1 MSTIKIL
8 YYGRTDIS
16 EGLDVSKTRESK
28 ECDIYHTIGIFQ
40 IKVQVLTK
48 CLKVLIIPILLVE
61 LAKVRP

>member
-28 ECDIYHTIGIFQ
+28 ECDICHTIGIFQ